1 MRSFIRRFLQPMFC
15 EHNWELLFNVYVE
28 DDFGSTWSEKTYRCR
43 KCGLQRKYKSCWK
56 LRNGGPLSLKTHYPE
71 IKKDPLYQEAL
82 YKVYKN
88 NPELIESQQ
97 KSNAEKK
104 QRLNAIKIN
113 KICMAFSIL
122 YVLFMALIGTLLNE
136 NFWYEM
142 GIGMGVVLV
151 AKEAHFI
158 ITDIIFWRRMAN
170 EDFQLYRKWKFEFAK
185 VGYEIW
191 IVKK

>member
-1 MRSFIRRFLQPMFC
+1 M
-15 EHNWELLFNVYVE
+15 
-28 DDFGSTWSEKTYRCR
+28 
-43 KCGLQRKYKSCWK
+43 
-56 LRNGGPLSLKTHYPE
+56 KTHYPE

-97 KSNAEKK
+97 KSNIEKK
-104 QRLNAIKIN
+104 QRLNATKAN
-113 KICMAFSIL
+113 KICMVFSIIYL
-122 YVLFMALIGTLLNE
+122 LLMALLGTLLNE
-136 NFWYEM
+136 IFCYEM

-170 EDFQLYRKWKFEFAK
+170 VDFQLYRKWKFEFAK
-185 VGYEIW
+185 VGYEI
-191 IVKK
+191 

>member
-1 MRSFIRRFLQPMFC
+1 M
-15 EHNWELLFNVYVE
+15 
-28 DDFGSTWSEKTYRCR
+28 
-43 KCGLQRKYKSCWK
+43 
-56 LRNGGPLSLKTHYPE
+56 KTHYPK
-71 IKKDPLYQEAL
+71 IKKDPHYQEAL
-82 YKVYKN
+82 LKVYQN

-122 YVLFMALIGTLLNE
+122 YVLLMALLGTLLNE
-136 NFWYEM
+136 NFWYVM
-142 GIGMGVVLV
+142 GIGMGVFLV

-170 EDFQLYRKWKFEFAK
+170 EDFRLYRKWKFEFAK
-185 VGYEIW
+185 VGYEI
-191 IVKK
+191 

>member
-1 MRSFIRRFLQPMFC
+1 M
-15 EHNWELLFNVYVE
+15 
-28 DDFGSTWSEKTYRCR
+28 
-43 KCGLQRKYKSCWK
+43 
-56 LRNGGPLSLKTHYPE
+56 KTHYPE

-97 KSNAEKK
+97 KSNIEKK
-104 QRLNAIKIN
+104 QRLNAIKAN
-113 KICMAFSIL
+113 KICMVFSIIYL
-122 YVLFMALIGTLLNE
+122 LLMALLGTLLNE
-136 NFWYEM
+136 IFCYEM

-170 EDFQLYRKWKFEFAK
+170 VDFQLYRKWKFEFAK
-185 VGYEIW
+185 VGYEI
-191 IVKK
+191 